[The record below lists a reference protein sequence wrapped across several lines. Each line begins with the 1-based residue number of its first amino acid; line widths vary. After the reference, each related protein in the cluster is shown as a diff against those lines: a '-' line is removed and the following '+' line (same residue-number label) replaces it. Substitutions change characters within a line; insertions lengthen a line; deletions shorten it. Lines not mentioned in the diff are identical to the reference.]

1 MTPGQ
6 IIADNVARI
15 RERIAVAAQRSGR
28 SADAVKLIAV
38 TKYVGLEEITALY
51 EAGCSTFGESQP
63 QTLWKKAAALTGK
76 PIDWHFIG
84 HLQRNKV
91 RRTVPLVACLHSGD
105 SLRLLEELNAEIERA
120 GLPRFPVLLEVN
132 ISGDESKH
140 GFAPGELEPLWPA
153 LAALSHLEVHGLMG
167 MAALDGGANVAR
179 QNFQSLRECRDRL
192 QQTAPAGI
200 TLAELSMGMSG
211 DFEVAIEEGATMVR
225 VGSSLFEGV
234 N

>member
-1 MTPGQ
+1 MNPRQ

-15 RERIAVAAQRSGR
+15 RQRIAAAAARSGR

-38 TKYVGLEEITALY
+38 TKYVGLDEIAALR
-51 EAGCSTFGESQP
+51 EAGCSAFGESQP
-63 QTLWKKAAALTGK
+63 QTLWKKAATLPGE

-105 SLRLLEELNAEIERA
+105 SLRLLEELNAEVQRA
-120 GLPRFPVLLEVN
+120 SLPRFPVLLEVN
-132 ISGDESKH
+132 VSGDESKH
-140 GFAPGELEPLWPA
+140 GFAPGELEALWPA
-153 LAALSHLEVHGLMG
+153 LAALVHLEIRGLMG
-167 MAALDGGANVAR
+167 MAALEGGVDVAR

-192 QQTAPAGI
+192 QKSDPKGI
-200 TLAELSMGMSG
+200 ALAELSMGMSG

-234 N
+234 E